1 MTRTSDAVRLHFL
14 QALARRT
21 NEREGA
27 VRHLLEG
34 KLDRASAAHHA
45 RVAQQA
51 DAAGNEPHRQSTPQ
65 PSPLAALTEALTQRI
80 PKNAI
85 GAVDTAV
92 SADPNAE
99 GRDPGLEARPELKSI
114 RYFRATWSK
123 LSVDKQLAQAIAHG
137 PENAGP
143 LNSHQL
149 VLRSLAV
156 MRDIAPDYLNRFMS
170 YADTLL
176 WLDHVDSRPVVK
188 TTVEGEGAKKRKP
201 AAPRARS

>member
-21 NEREGA
+21 HACEGA
-27 VRHLLEG
+27 VRHLLEE

-45 RVAQQA
+45 RAAQQA
-51 DAAGNEPHRQSTPQ
+51 DAASNEPHRQSAPQ

-80 PKNAI
+80 PNNAR
-85 GAVDTAV
+85 GAVGAET
-92 SADPNAE
+92 SAEPNAE
-99 GRDPGLEARPELKSI
+99 GRDSGMGARPELKSI
-114 RYFRATWSK
+114 RYFRDTWSK
-123 LSVDKQLAQAIAHG
+123 LSVDKQLAQAIAQG

-176 WLDHVDSRPVVK
+176 WLDQADSRPVVK
-188 TTVEGEGAKKRKP
+188 NTVEGEGVKKRKP
-201 AAPRARS
+201 ASPRVRS

>member
-21 NEREGA
+21 QEREGA
-27 VRHLLEG
+27 VKHLLEE
-34 KLDRASAAHHA
+34 KLDRATAAHHA

-51 DAAGNEPHRQSTPQ
+51 DAVVTEPHRHSSPQ
-65 PSPLAALTEALTQRI
+65 PSPLAALTDALTQRI
-80 PKNAI
+80 PKNAR
-85 GAVDTAV
+85 GAVG
-92 SADPNAE
+92 AE
-99 GRDPGLEARPELKSI
+99 RRDSDLGTRPELKSI
-114 RYFRATWSK
+114 RYFRETWSK
-123 LSVDKQLAQAIAHG
+123 LSVDKQLAQAIAQG

-156 MRDIAPDYLNRFMS
+156 MRDIAPNYLNRFMS

-176 WLDHVDSRPVVK
+176 WLDQADSRPVVK
-188 TTVEGEGAKKRKP
+188 NTVEGEGVKKRKP